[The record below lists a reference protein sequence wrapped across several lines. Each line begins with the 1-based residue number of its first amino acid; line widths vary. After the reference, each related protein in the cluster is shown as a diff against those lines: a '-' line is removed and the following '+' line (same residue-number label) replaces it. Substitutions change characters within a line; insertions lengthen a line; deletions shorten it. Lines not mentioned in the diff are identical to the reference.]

1 MAAKNLDVKQTVTNT
16 IIELLEKGNN
26 RFTSEFVGSLPVN
39 ASTGAAYRGIN
50 VLLLLIA
57 AHKKGYGS
65 NQWLTFKQAQSLGVN
80 VRKGEKSTTA
90 VFFSTIELKDEKGNV
105 TTKIDKNGVETV
117 VAAPFAKSI
126 HLFNVE
132 QLDSVPVSKDST
144 PTNVGTVEAAEAI
157 IEASG
162 ARIEFGHKGAFY
174 SPARDFIGLP
184 NVSDFTD
191 TSSRYSTTLHEL
203 THWTGHSS
211 RLNRDFSKRFGDE
224 AYAFEELVAELGSAF
239 LNCYVGL
246 FGATMANHAGY
257 LESWL
262 KVLKNDKTAIFTAA
276 SKAYEAFEFI
286 INSSSIV
293 ERREAA

>member
-1 MAAKNLDVKQTVTNT
+1 MAAKNLDVKQTVTDT
-16 IIELLEKGNN
+16 IIALLEKGNN
-26 RFTSEFVGSLPVN
+26 HFTSEFVGSLPVN

-50 VLLLLIA
+50 VLLLLTA
-57 AHKKGYGS
+57 AHKKGYSS
-65 NQWLTFKQAQSLGVN
+65 NQWMTFKQAQALGAN
-80 VRKGEKSTTA
+80 IRKGEKSTLA
-90 VFFSTIELKDEKGNV
+90 VFFSTFEIKDEEGNR
-105 TTKIDKNGVETV
+105 TTKIDKNGVETI
-117 VAAPFAKSI
+117 AAASFAKSI
-126 HLFNVE
+126 YLFNIE
-132 QLDSVPVSKDST
+132 QMDNVPALRNSKAS
-144 PTNVGTVEAAEAI
+144 NVGTVEAAESI

-162 ARIEFGHKGAFY
+162 ARIEFGQKGAFY
-174 SPARDFIGLP
+174 SPSLDFIGLP

-191 TSSRYSTTLHEL
+191 TPCRYSTTLHEL

-239 LNCYVGL
+239 LNCHVGL
-246 FGATMANHAGY
+246 FGATVANHAGY

-276 SKAYEAFEFI
+276 SKAYEAFEYI